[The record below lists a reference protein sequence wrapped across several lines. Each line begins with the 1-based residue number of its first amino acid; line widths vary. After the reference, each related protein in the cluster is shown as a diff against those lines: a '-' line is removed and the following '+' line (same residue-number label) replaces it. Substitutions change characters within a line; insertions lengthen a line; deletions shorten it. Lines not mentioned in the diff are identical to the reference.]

1 MHEADELPKMICE
14 HCLYKLELC
23 YDFRERAVRTEAL
36 LIDLFKELNSAR
48 VQNEQ
53 QIVKISH
60 SMDVVASMDHPELIM
75 VQHPHLLTEHNIH
88 NVNEIDLSHLEH
100 RDNMIVE
107 HEIILAH
114 QNVDMSGHSLD
125 GIDLNHHELSQD
137 LSNHSLQTQEI
148 LVNTG
153 GSVHSIQSARY
164 NEGSLELIHQQQQFL
179 DEQYRL
185 QHELH
190 VGISENSV
198 GALAEESQG
207 AADIVLK
214 VQNIVF
220 L

>member
-1 MHEADELPKMICE
+1 MICE

-23 YDFRERAVRTEAL
+23 YDFRERAVRTETILLAL
-36 LIDLFKELNSAR
+36 FKELKELNSAR

-53 QIVKISH
+53 QLAKISQ
-60 SMDVVASMDHPELIM
+60 SMDVVDTMEHPELIM

-100 RDNMIVE
+100 RDNIIVE

-114 QNVDMSGHSLD
+114 QNVDMNAHSLD

-148 LVNTG
+148 LVNTA
-153 GSVHSIQSARY
+153 SNVHSIQNARY
-164 NEGSLELIHQQQQFL
+164 SEGNLELIHHQQQFL

-190 VGISENSV
+190 VGISENNV
-198 GALAEESQG
+198 GVGLPEESQPQ
-207 AADIVLK
+207 ADVLK
-214 VQNIVF
+214 VNISENYHS
-220 L
+220 